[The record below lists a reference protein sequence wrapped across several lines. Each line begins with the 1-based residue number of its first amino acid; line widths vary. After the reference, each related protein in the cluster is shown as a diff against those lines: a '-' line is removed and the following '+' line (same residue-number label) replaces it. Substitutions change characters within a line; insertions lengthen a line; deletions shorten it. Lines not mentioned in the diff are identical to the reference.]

1 MTFKHCCGQRR
12 CARAAAL
19 PSRAYPTPFSH
30 NPRAFPHTASPAAA
44 VLRDTSRV
52 ASGGALARAVL
63 TLRVALLLY
72 THIDNHLSVNQVKQD
87 PMTLIQKVQ
96 EGKED
101 IMTDITMKED
111 LAKPSRPVRNRR
123 YTRRSLV
130 AGQRPQKRLFT
141 PEIKRYLKDWLVRR
155 RDNPYPNREE
165 KKYLSRETG
174 LTYIQICNW
183 FANWRRKLKNVNV
196 DRNQQTWGHLIR
208 TYNDRAQGNVE
219 QFSICSDDS
228 IWSEPDPNNPDDNL
242 DHDEDL
248 TGSPETITEY
258 HHDDSDA
265 SSNIKDK
272 CVNFNNNSY
281 KSDANENRNEEP
293 KAITSPMLLS
303 KWLES
308 AARFQPSE
316 CNYSW
321 WADGKRRKPDAK
333 IQRISVNTMSRH
345 DRDEVEAA
353 VALTALA
360 SATSRISAP

>member
-1 MTFKHCCGQRR
+1 
-12 CARAAAL
+12 
-19 PSRAYPTPFSH
+19 
-30 NPRAFPHTASPAAA
+30 
-44 VLRDTSRV
+44 
-52 ASGGALARAVL
+52 
-63 TLRVALLLY
+63 
-72 THIDNHLSVNQVKQD
+72 
-87 PMTLIQKVQ
+87 MTLIQKDQ
-96 EGKED
+96 EVKEANMDGLPSREDSGKS
-101 IMTDITMKED
+101 
-111 LAKPSRPVRNRR
+111 LRPVRNRR

-183 FANWRRKLKNVNV
+183 FANWRRKLKNVNA

-228 IWSEPDPNNPDDNL
+228 IWSEPELPSPDRDSLHNDNRLERSSESNSDYQHL
-242 DHDEDL
+242 D
-248 TGSPETITEY
+248 T
-258 HHDDSDA
+258 DS
-265 SSNIKDK
+265 SLSLEK
-272 CVNFNNNSY
+272 CESFNNNS
-281 KSDANENRNEEP
+281 NEIDHRCAKTESS
-293 KAITSPMLLS
+293 KIITSPLLLS

-316 CNYSW
+316 TNYSW
-321 WADGKRRKPDAK
+321 WAEGRRRKPDIK
-333 IQRISVNTMSRH
+333 SQFSINTLRH

-360 SATSRISAP
+360 SATSHVTAP

>member
-1 MTFKHCCGQRR
+1 
-12 CARAAAL
+12 
-19 PSRAYPTPFSH
+19 
-30 NPRAFPHTASPAAA
+30 
-44 VLRDTSRV
+44 
-52 ASGGALARAVL
+52 
-63 TLRVALLLY
+63 
-72 THIDNHLSVNQVKQD
+72 
-87 PMTLIQKVQ
+87 MTLIQRDQ
-96 EGKED
+96 EVKEAKMDGSPTKED
-101 IMTDITMKED
+101 SGKS
-111 LAKPSRPVRNRR
+111 LRPVRNRR

-155 RDNPYPNREE
+155 RENPYPNREE

-228 IWSEPDPNNPDDNL
+228 IWSEPAPSPDHETL
-242 DHDEDL
+242 DIDARLE
-248 TGSPETITEY
+248 GSPESSSEY
-258 HHDDSDA
+258 QHLDA
-265 SSNIKDK
+265 DFSSLSTDK
-272 CVNFNNNSY
+272 CESFNNNS
-281 KSDANENRNEEP
+281 NEVDHRSGKTDDP
-293 KAITSPMLLS
+293 KNITSPLLLS

-316 CNYSW
+316 NNYSW
-321 WADGKRRKPDAK
+321 WADGKRRKFESKSQLFPSKAL
-333 IQRISVNTMSRH
+333 RH

-360 SATSRISAP
+360 SATSRLAAP